1 MIFIEQLTEIGFLYW
16 IEDTWPFYPWLW
28 SPIFLFLHNMPYTT
42 YYKIPTP
49 YLSMITGYFNSL
61 PLDSWSGFWDV
72 MSYLAFLSI
81 DYVKNKYNTRYYTS
95 YDIILWKYIG
105 PKGSRTY
112 NLALF
117 LFHYAH
123 SGIIIFLFSWIT
135 GIVMPYM
142 TFLCNLWTY
151 SMPILTFS
159 YFFYATCDTFNIY
172 LCHFIIFIESI
183 MPNLAL

>member
-28 SPIFLFLHNMPYTT
+28 SPIFLFLHNMPYTA

-81 DYVKNKYNTRYYTS
+81 DYVKNKYNTRYSTRYYAS

-105 PKGSRTY
+105 LKGSRTY

-117 LFHYAH
+117 LFLYAYY
-123 SGIIIFLFSWIT
+123 GIIILLFSWIT

-142 TFLCNLWTY
+142 TFLCNL
-151 SMPILTFS
+151 
-159 YFFYATCDTFNIY
+159 
-172 LCHFIIFIESI
+172 
-183 MPNLAL
+183 